1 MKDSNTRLINNNSE
15 IKLSFNLSPQ
25 YDINILH
32 ENDKSKFESI
42 LRRCYANI
50 EKYIS
55 NRGGLILKYDF
66 MLFPIELSFIM
77 KKSSLLSCYRFL
89 DYKYTYD
96 QVKFIESYLLE
107 SDDNKSPSPVIIN
120 SINISKIIDD
130 YTIPFRYSLV
140 TELNFDSEKD
150 KYKKDYGSSV
160 ELVLNNGYTINFI
173 ITFNGSIHLL
183 DKINTDRY
191 LDKFGIS
198 LNDIIREFKNLYLL
212 NN

>member
-1 MKDSNTRLINNNSE
+1 
-15 IKLSFNLSPQ
+15 
-25 YDINILH
+25 
-32 ENDKSKFESI
+32 
-42 LRRCYANI
+42 
-50 EKYIS
+50 
-55 NRGGLILKYDF
+55 
-66 MLFPIELSFIM
+66 M

-89 DYKYTYD
+89 EYKYTYD

-130 YTIPFRYSLV
+130 YTIPFKYSLV

-173 ITFNGSIHLL
+173 ITFNGGIYIL
-183 DKINTDRY
+183 DKIKTDRY

-198 LNDIIREFKNLYLL
+198 LNNIIREFKNLYL
-212 NN
+212 

>member
-1 MKDSNTRLINNNSE
+1 MKDSNIRLINNNSE

-42 LRRCYANI
+42 LRRCYTNI

-55 NRGGLILKYDF
+55 YRGGLILKYDF

-89 DYKYTYD
+89 EYKYTYD

-107 SDDNKSPSPVIIN
+107 SYDNKSPSPVIIN

-130 YTIPFRYSLV
+130 YTIPFKYSLV

-173 ITFNGSIHLL
+173 ITFNGGIYIL
-183 DKINTDRY
+183 DKIKTDRY

-198 LNDIIREFKNLYLL
+198 LNDIIREFKNLYL
-212 NN
+212 

>member
-1 MKDSNTRLINNNSE
+1 
-15 IKLSFNLSPQ
+15 
-25 YDINILH
+25 
-32 ENDKSKFESI
+32 
-42 LRRCYANI
+42 
-50 EKYIS
+50 
-55 NRGGLILKYDF
+55 
-66 MLFPIELSFIM
+66 ML
-77 KKSSLLSCYRFL
+77 Y
-89 DYKYTYD
+89 
-96 QVKFIESYLLE
+96 IESYLLE
-107 SDDNKSPSPVIIN
+107 SDDNKYPSPVIIN

-173 ITFNGSIHLL
+173 ITFNGSIYLL

-198 LNDIIREFKNLYLL
+198 LNNVIREFKNLYLL

>member
-1 MKDSNTRLINNNSE
+1 MKDSNIRLINNNSE

-42 LRRCYANI
+42 LRRCYTNI

-55 NRGGLILKYDF
+55 YRGGLILKYDF

-89 DYKYTYD
+89 EYKYTYD

-107 SDDNKSPSPVIIN
+107 SYDNKSPSPVIIN
-120 SINISKIIDD
+120 SINISKIFEWNSIIIN
-130 YTIPFRYSLV
+130 YFRY
-140 TELNFDSEKD
+140 
-150 KYKKDYGSSV
+150 
-160 ELVLNNGYTINFI
+160 IN
-173 ITFNGSIHLL
+173 
-183 DKINTDRY
+183 
-191 LDKFGIS
+191 
-198 LNDIIREFKNLYLL
+198 
-212 NN
+212 